1 MSDILLEAIGIRKV
15 FKKGGQE
22 VWALG
27 GVDLVL
33 HEGERVAI
41 VGPSGAGKSTL
52 LQILGTLERPT
63 SGFIYYKG
71 QPINSLSDE
80 ELSKLRNREIGFVF
94 QFHHLL
100 QDFTALENVMIPC
113 LIYGYSIE
121 RAKEAAREILERVGL
136 GHRLHHRP
144 SELSGGEQQRVAIA
158 RALVMRPKLLLA
170 DEPTGNLDSQTGQ
183 ELMGLLERF
192 NERFGLTLLVVT
204 HNEAVAR
211 RFPKA
216 LKMKDGKIVGKDG

>member
-1 MSDILLEAIGIRKV
+1 MSEVLLEAIGICKV

-22 VWALG
+22 VWALR

-33 HEGERVAI
+33 REGERVAI

-63 SGFIYYKG
+63 SGSIYYKG
-71 QPINSLSDE
+71 HLLNSLTDE
-80 ELSKLRNREIGFVF
+80 ELSNLRNREIGFVF

-100 QDFTALENVMIPC
+100 QDFSALENVMIPC
-113 LIYGYSIE
+113 LIGGYTVE
-121 RAKEAAREILERVGL
+121 RAKEAAREILERLGL

-144 SELSGGEQQRVAIA
+144 SELSGGEQQRVAVA
-158 RALVMRPKLLLA
+158 RALVMKPKLLLA

-183 ELMGLLERF
+183 ELIDLLELF
-192 NERFGLTLLVVT
+192 NEKFGLTLLVVT
-204 HNEAVAR
+204 HNDAVAR

-216 LKMKDGKIVGKDG
+216 FKMVDGRILGGEA

>member
-1 MSDILLEAIGIRKV
+1 MSEVLLEAIGVRKV

-22 VWALG
+22 VWALR

-33 HEGERVAI
+33 REGERVTI

-52 LQILGTLERPT
+52 LQILGTLEKPT
-63 SGFIYYKG
+63 SGSVYYKG
-71 QPINSLSDE
+71 QPLNSLTDE
-80 ELSKLRNREIGFVF
+80 ELSNLRNREIGFVF

-113 LIYGYSIE
+113 LIGGYSFE
-121 RAKEAAREILERVGL
+121 RAKQAAQEILERVGL

-144 SELSGGEQQRVAIA
+144 SELSGGEQQRVAVA

-183 ELMGLLERF
+183 ELIGLLEYF

-204 HNEAVAR
+204 HNDAVAR

-216 LKMKDGKIVGKDG
+216 LRMTDGKIVGEEG